1 MSGRVSLTALAG
13 LPEIVPGC
21 DLPRTIAAA
30 MAGAGWRLERGD
42 ILVIAQ
48 KIVSKAEDRYRLID
62 AATPG
67 AESHRLAALTGKDP
81 RFVQLVLE
89 ESSALVRAA
98 RDVLIV
104 RHRLGLVMANAGI
117 DRSNVPRR
125 ADGREQV
132 LLLPLD
138 PDASARAIRQALLA
152 GAGSGC
158 GDLLG
163 VVISDS
169 FGRPWRLGVTNVAI
183 GSAGLPALL
192 DRRGEADREG
202 RLLEMT
208 EVAFADAIAAAAALA
223 MGEAAES
230 TPLVLVRGLEWQPST
245 QTAAQLLRPL
255 AQDLFV

>member
-1 MSGRVSLTALAG
+1 MSGRVSLTAIAG
-13 LPEIVPGC
+13 LPEIEPGC

-30 MAGAGWRLERGD
+30 LASSGWQLERGD

-48 KIVSKAEDRYRLID
+48 KIISKAENRYRLLD
-62 AATPG
+62 DATPD
-67 AESHRLAALTGKDP
+67 AESRRLAELTGKDP
-81 RFVQLVLE
+81 RFVQLVLD
-89 ESSALVRAA
+89 ESSAVVRAA

-132 LLLPLD
+132 LLLPVD
-138 PDASARAIRQALLA
+138 PDGSARAIRQALLA
-152 GAGSGC
+152 GSGC
-158 GDLLG
+158 ADLLG
-163 VVISDS
+163 IVISDS

-183 GSAGLPALL
+183 GVAGLPALI

-230 TPLVLVRGLEWQPST
+230 TPLVLVRGLTWQAST

>member
-1 MSGRVSLTALAG
+1 MTGRVGLTAIAG
-13 LPEIVPGC
+13 LPEIEPGC
-21 DLPRTIAAA
+21 DLPRTMLAAL
-30 MAGAGWRLERGD
+30 AGSGWQLERGD

-48 KIVSKAEDRYRLID
+48 KIVSKAESRYRLLDEAI
-62 AATPG
+62 PG
-67 AESHRLAALTGKDP
+67 AESRRLAELTDKDP
-81 RFVQLVLE
+81 RFVQLVLD
-89 ESSALVRAA
+89 ESSAVVRAA
-98 RDVLIV
+98 KDVLIV

-117 DRSNVPRR
+117 DRSNVPKR

-132 LLLPLD
+132 LLLPVD
-138 PDASARAIRQALLA
+138 PDASARAIRQALLT
-152 GAGSGC
+152 GSSC

-183 GSAGLPALL
+183 GVAGLPALL

-202 RLLEMT
+202 RRLEMT

-230 TPLVLVRGLEWQPST
+230 TPLVLVRGLTWQAST

-255 AQDLFV
+255 AQDLFA

>member
-1 MSGRVSLTALAG
+1 MTGRVSLTAIAG
-13 LPEIVPGC
+13 LPEIEPGC
-21 DLPRTIAAA
+21 DLPRTITAALA
-30 MAGAGWRLERGD
+30 SSGWQLERGD

-48 KIVSKAEDRYRLID
+48 KIISKAENRYRLLD
-62 AATPG
+62 EAKPG
-67 AESHRLAALTGKDP
+67 AESRRLAELTGKDP
-81 RFVQLVLE
+81 RFVQLVLD
-89 ESSALVRAA
+89 ESSAVVRAA
-98 RDVLIV
+98 KDVIIV

-117 DRSNVPRR
+117 DRSNVPQR

-132 LLLPLD
+132 LLLPVD
-138 PDASARAIRQALLA
+138 PDASARTIRQALLA
-152 GAGSGC
+152 GAGC

-183 GSAGLPALL
+183 GVAGLPALL

-208 EVAFADAIAAAAALA
+208 EVAFADAVAAAAALA

-230 TPLVLVRGLEWQPST
+230 TPLVLVRGLTWQAST

-255 AQDLFV
+255 AQDLFA

>member
-1 MSGRVSLTALAG
+1 MTGRVSLTAIAG
-13 LPEIVPGC
+13 LPEIEPGC

-30 MAGAGWRLERGD
+30 LARNGWQLESGD

-48 KIVSKAEDRYRLID
+48 KIISKAENRYRLLD
-62 AATPG
+62 EAAPN
-67 AESHRLAALTGKDP
+67 AEGRRLAQLTGKDP
-81 RFVQLVLE
+81 RFVQLVLD
-89 ESSALVRAA
+89 ESGAVVRAA
-98 RDVLIV
+98 KDVLIV

-125 ADGREQV
+125 TDGREQV
-132 LLLPLD
+132 LLLPVD
-138 PDASARAIRQALLA
+138 PDASARAIRQALL
-152 GAGSGC
+152 AGSGC

-183 GSAGLPALL
+183 GVAGLPALL
-192 DRRGEADREG
+192 DRRGAADREG

-230 TPLVLVRGLEWQPST
+230 TPLVLVRGLTWQAST
-245 QTAAQLLRPL
+245 QTAAHLLRPL
-255 AQDLFV
+255 TQDLFA

>member
-1 MSGRVSLTALAG
+1 MTGRVSLTAIAG
-13 LPEIVPGC
+13 LPEIEPGC

-30 MAGAGWRLERGD
+30 LASSGWKLERGD

-48 KIVSKAEDRYRLID
+48 KIISKAENRYRLID

-67 AESHRLAALTGKDP
+67 AESRRLAELTGKDP
-81 RFVQLVLE
+81 HFVQLVLD
-89 ESSALVRAA
+89 ESSAVVRAA
-98 RDVLIV
+98 KDVLIV
-104 RHRLGLVMANAGI
+104 RHRLGMVMANAGI
-117 DRSNVPRR
+117 DRSNVPKRP
-125 ADGREQV
+125 DGREQV
-132 LLLPLD
+132 LLLPVD
-138 PDASARAIRQALLA
+138 PDASARTIRQALLA
-152 GAGSGC
+152 GSGC
-158 GDLLG
+158 ADLLG
-163 VVISDS
+163 IVISDS

-183 GSAGLPALL
+183 GVAGLPALI

-230 TPLVLVRGLEWQPST
+230 TPLVLVRGLTWQAST

-255 AQDLFV
+255 AQDLFA

>member
-1 MSGRVSLTALAG
+1 MTGRVSLTAIAG
-13 LPEIVPGC
+13 LPEIEPGC

-30 MAGAGWRLERGD
+30 LTRSGWQLERGD

-48 KIVSKAEDRYRLID
+48 KIISKAERRYRLLD
-62 AATPG
+62 EAKPG
-67 AESHRLAALTGKDP
+67 AESWRLAELTGKDP
-81 RFVQLVLE
+81 RFVQLVLD
-89 ESSALVRAA
+89 ESSAVVRAA
-98 RDVLIV
+98 KDVLIV
-104 RHRLGLVMANAGI
+104 RHRLGMVMANAGI
-117 DRSNVPRR
+117 DRSNVPKR

-132 LLLPLD
+132 LLLPVD
-138 PDASARAIRQALLA
+138 PDASARTIRQALLA
-152 GAGSGC
+152 GAGF

-183 GSAGLPALL
+183 GVAGLPALL

-208 EVAFADAIAAAAALA
+208 EVAFADAVAAAAALA

-230 TPLVLVRGLEWQPST
+230 TPLVLVRGLTWQAST

-255 AQDLFV
+255 AQDLFA